1 MPKNFSFSI
10 IHEAISSRTLRI
22 HIHKKMKSE
31 ISFRVASESE
41 HDKVLEFLRE
51 HFLPEEPIGKA
62 YPIQDDS
69 MEEEFL
75 LSLLPDGNV
84 IMAIDATN
92 KNDEIAGL
100 AFIGEITKNYSN
112 ESWEESEQTTNLK
125 WRDILK
131 FMSHIES
138 KSNVCERYGV
148 EKAIH
153 LHGVTVNKKYRGK
166 SLGKMLFEEC
176 FHIGKLRGYKLVSA
190 DCTSIYS
197 VHIAQSTGMKFVSM
211 VTYDEYH
218 EKIGYKLFNPI
229 LPHVEVKSFVK
240 KL

>member
-1 MPKNFSFSI
+1 MYIKLYQVARSDI
-10 IHEAISSRTLRI
+10 IHEQ
-22 HIHKKMKSE
+22 KMNSE
-31 ISFRVASESE
+31 ISFRVATESES
-41 HDKVLEFLRE
+41 DKVLKFLRE
-51 HFLPEEPIGKA
+51 HFFPEEPINRA
-62 YPIQDDS
+62 YPSQDDS

-75 LSLLPDGNV
+75 LALLPDGNV
-84 IMAIDATN
+84 IVAIDSTN

-100 AFIGEITKNYSN
+100 ACIGEITKNYSK
-112 ESWEESEQTTNLK
+112 ESWDESEQTTNIK

-131 FMSHIES
+131 FMSHIEA

-166 SLGKMLFEEC
+166 SLGKRLFEEC
-176 FHIGKLRGYKLVSA
+176 FHIAKMRGYTLVSA

-197 VHIAQSTGMKFVSM
+197 IHIAQSTGMEFVSM

-218 EKIGYKLFNPI
+218 EKIGYNLFNPI
-229 LPHVEVKSFVK
+229 HPHVEVKSFVK